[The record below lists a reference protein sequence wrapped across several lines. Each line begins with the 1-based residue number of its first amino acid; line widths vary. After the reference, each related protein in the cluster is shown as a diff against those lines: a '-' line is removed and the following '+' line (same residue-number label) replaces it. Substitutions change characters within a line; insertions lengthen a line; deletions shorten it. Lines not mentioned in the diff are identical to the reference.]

1 MTDPTYYFS
10 YTPVNIA
17 PEIAAG
23 LFLVI
28 AVVLTVQTFKAR
40 GPRWLLVL
48 PITALSEAIG
58 YGFRVVCIYWTTL
71 GTFTA
76 MTMFLLLPPNALALT
91 NYKTLGEVVRKS
103 QDSIPSH
110 QIPKVFLLK
119 PRFITWFFFTS
130 DVFSFL
136 LQGAGVGISTQ
147 EDKRDLAKHTVLAGL
162 YVQLFFFAVFL
173 GIAAY
178 IFFDRRFVVMCG
190 PKDSSE
196 QQAKRRLFSV
206 IIVTTVMLYLRS
218 VYRVAEFAGGYGS
231 KIYGTEW
238 LFYMCDTVPVLLSF
252 AMYMW
257 SFIGHHFKRSRAPR
271 AVGGG
276 GGGGGGVNQSGASIK
291 LNAYQM
297 SPMYV
302 GQHQHCYAV

>member
-28 AVVLTVQTFKAR
+28 TVVMTVQTFKSR

-48 PITALSEAIG
+48 PITALSEAVG

-76 MTMFLLLPPNALALT
+76 MTLFLLLPPNALALT
-91 NYKTLGEVVRKS
+91 NYKTLGEVVRRSK
-103 QDSIPSH
+103 DTIPSH

-178 IFFDRRFVVMCG
+178 IFFDRRFVVTCG
-190 PKDSSE
+190 PKDANE
-196 QQAKRRLFSV
+196 RQAKRRLFSV
-206 IIVTTVMLYLRS
+206 IIVTTAMLYLRS

-238 LFYMCDTVPVLLSF
+238 LFYLCDTVPVLLSF
-252 AMYMW
+252 ALYMW
-257 SFIGHHFKRSRAPR
+257 SFIGHHFKRSRGPR
-271 AVGGG
+271 AVSGGR
-276 GGGGGGVNQSGASIK
+276 GVGQADAGIK

-297 SPMYV
+297 PPMYM
-302 GQHQHCYAV
+302 GQHQQSYAV